1 MKVKRLFRRLLK
13 KFIIKWYRIGD
24 RGPFKTFQEEN
35 SYDRLCSGIVR
46 KMIAHPDS
54 KFTIAPLSGKRYIIN
69 KSLDIFII
77 IEDSKIEITN
87 HVYHYVIK
95 LLPKDV
101 NKLVKNFDKKVD
113 EVRIKYEEE
122 IKSQIKNSLNSIFD
136 KITDSITKINEN
148 EKNKN

>member
-13 KFIIKWYRIGD
+13 KFIIKWYQIGD

-77 IEDSKIEITN
+77 IVYSKIEINVTGYTSIN
-87 HVYHYVIK
+87 LIK
-95 LLPKDV
+95 IV
-101 NKLVKNFDKKVD
+101 
-113 EVRIKYEEE
+113 
-122 IKSQIKNSLNSIFD
+122 
-136 KITDSITKINEN
+136 
-148 EKNKN
+148 EK

>member
-35 SYDRLCSGIVR
+35 IYDRLCSGIVR
-46 KMIAHPDS
+46 KMRAHPDS